1 MSDDI
6 YIDWR
11 ETPFKIGDHVKC
23 DDDQVGLV
31 TKISDPDGD
40 VDDDTGRDILIPPK
54 LFVKFDD
61 SDVEEQFTGYNA
73 TPAPDWY
80 DEEPQFTWQFDDVE
94 VVKDED
100 TAPWR
105 SATGDRP

>member
-11 ETPFKIGDHVKC
+11 ETPFKIGDRVKC
-23 DDDQVGLV
+23 DDDIVGTV

-40 VDDDTGRDILIPPK
+40 VDDDTGRGILIPPK
-54 LFVKFDD
+54 LTVKFDD
-61 SDVEEQFTGYNA
+61 EAEEQFTGYNA